1 MAYEEVQKLTH
12 SKLQQLKVEVEP
24 ELHERLKVL
33 AARERTSL
41 RALVVEAVEAL
52 LKERG
57 NTSKEAR
64 H

>member
-1 MAYEEVQKLTH
+1 MQKLTR

-52 LKERG
+52 LKERENRG
-57 NTSKEAR
+57 D
-64 H
+64 